1 MPNAFEHRGVQVHK
15 MTMDLGVPNPLTPTG
30 AMESYYAVAGNY
42 SLTTSYSDA
51 GGMKAL
57 IDSVLDNKVKL
68 HPMPGNTLATFSMQ
82 FAGFLNMMGGGLPMG
97 DMPESM
103 NMDLS
108 KSNGQVLIKMDMK

>member
-57 IDSVLDNKVKL
+57 IDSVLDNKVKSA
-68 HPMPGNTLATFSMQ
+68 PVIREAIT
-82 FAGFLNMMGGGLPMG
+82 GG
-97 DMPESM
+97 EA
-103 NMDLS
+103 
-108 KSNGQVLIKMDMK
+108 